1 MEVPLGGVDAAT
13 TETGEPTFDPG
24 VGVQISTPA
33 VAGAPQAIP
42 DIATLFFEM
51 VFNTST
57 VTIVR
62 VCGPALAVML
72 LRSWFERL

>member
-1 MEVPLGGVDAAT
+1 MMEVPLGGVDAAT
-13 TETGEPTFDPG
+13 TETGEPTFEPA
-24 VGVQISTPA
+24 VGVQILTPA
-33 VAGAPQAIP
+33 VAGALQEIV
-42 DIATLFFEM
+42 DIETVFFMM

-72 LRSWFERL
+72 LRS